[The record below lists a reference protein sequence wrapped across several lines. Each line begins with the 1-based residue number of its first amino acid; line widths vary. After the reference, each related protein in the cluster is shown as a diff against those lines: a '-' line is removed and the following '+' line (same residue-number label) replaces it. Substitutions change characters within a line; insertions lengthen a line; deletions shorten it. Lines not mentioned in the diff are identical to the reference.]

1 MGSLGFP
8 SGTQSGR
15 WRGRDSLLEEG
26 GLCNTANVAPYTRW
40 AVLCNPVNVAKDGPK
55 TLPKCS
61 NV

>member
-1 MGSLGFP
+1 MAL
-8 SGTQSGR
+8 
-15 WRGRDSLLEEG
+15 RDALDETLLEEG